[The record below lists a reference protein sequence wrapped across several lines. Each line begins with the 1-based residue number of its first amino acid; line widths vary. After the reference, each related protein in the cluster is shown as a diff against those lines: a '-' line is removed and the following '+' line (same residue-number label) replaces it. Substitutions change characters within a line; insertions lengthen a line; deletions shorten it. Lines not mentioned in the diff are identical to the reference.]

1 MIFPNVVY
9 HVFFNEPPKFLE
21 NSSHHCLS
29 GTWKV
34 VGRCRIGCLEGT
46 QASYPPRICCL
57 IGQWFAWL
65 ICWLD
70 GWWFVFF
77 DGLRCFWFHWFGCV
91 VLSWD
96 DEVPWIL
103 SLNHPTWC
111 SPPGPNVQN
120 KLPQIDHDVSPLK
133 GEKKHDVQTRLV
145 EMETLPSLVGQASSH
160 HLRLMC
166 HIPSACNHPWNK
178 VTWYHIKWTLSHKNK
193 IQWSPKSDMFSNSR
207 REPLFNK

>member
-1 MIFPNVVY
+1 MKQSFSPKPRHFQNIIQPTSKKCWCFMIFPNVVY

-57 IGQWFAWL
+57 IGRWFAWL

-96 DEVPWIL
+96 DEVNWIL

-133 GEKKHDVQTRLV
+133 GREKNMMCKRVWWKWKHSQV
-145 EMETLPSLVGQASSH
+145 
-160 HLRLMC
+160 
-166 HIPSACNHPWNK
+166 W
-178 VTWYHIKWTLSHKNK
+178 
-193 IQWSPKSDMFSNSR
+193 
-207 REPLFNK
+207 